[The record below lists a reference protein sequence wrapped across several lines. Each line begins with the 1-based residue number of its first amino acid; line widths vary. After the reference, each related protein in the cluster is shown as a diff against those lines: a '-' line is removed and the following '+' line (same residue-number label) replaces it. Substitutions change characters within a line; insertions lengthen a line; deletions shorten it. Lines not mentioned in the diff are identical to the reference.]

1 MHFTQTAN
9 EHALQKYSI
18 GFPGCLLQGKIFDSL
33 IELGLV
39 RRLSSL

>member
-18 GFPGCLLQGKIFDSL
+18 GFPGCLKHEKTLESL
-33 IELGLV
+33 MEVGFVSKLN
-39 RRLSSL
+39 SL